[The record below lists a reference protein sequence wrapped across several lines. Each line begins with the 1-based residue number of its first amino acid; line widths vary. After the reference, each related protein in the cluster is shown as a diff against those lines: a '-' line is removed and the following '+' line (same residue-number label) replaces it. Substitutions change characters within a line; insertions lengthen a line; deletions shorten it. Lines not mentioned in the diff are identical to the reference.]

1 MKALFWILCAA
12 LLFAEEFCIAT
23 YNVENL
29 FDAKKDGTEYKEFIP
44 SKYGW
49 SEEEAENKF
58 KNTIRVLKDLDSDI
72 IALQEI
78 ENEALIKR
86 LKDELGFGYHVFGK
100 NQNAAVGLG
109 VISKYEIVKTQSFSL
124 KGYEKFRPILHVKIK
139 AGSET
144 FSIFANHF
152 PSLNNPDSTR
162 VAYSNALNHYMQNGG
177 ENKSILLG
185 DFNVLDYENSPLG
198 EALEGKVYDLWNELT
213 KKNRWN
219 YVYKSERNALDMIL
233 VSKNFLEEGGI
244 KYKKGSFE
252 VFKPKYLLTSKNAPK
267 GNFRGF
273 SDHLPLK
280 ACFETPL

>member
-1 MKALFWILCAA
+1 LRILFWLLCAA
-12 LLFAEEFCIAT
+12 LLCAEEFCIAT

-29 FDAKKDGTEYKEFIP
+29 FDAKKEGTEYKEFIP

-49 SEEEAENKF
+49 SEEEAENKL
-58 KNTIRVLKDLDSDI
+58 KNVLKVLRDLNSSI

-86 LKDELGFGYHVFGK
+86 LKDELGFGYHAFGK
-100 NQNAAVGLG
+100 NPKAAVGLG

-124 KGYEKFRPILHVKIK
+124 KGYERFRPILHVKIK
-139 AGSET
+139 KDNET

-152 PSLNNPDSTR
+152 PSLNNPNSTR
-162 VAYSNALNHYMQNGG
+162 AAYSNALNHYMQNSG

-185 DFNVLDYENSPLG
+185 DFNMVDYEDSPLD
-198 EALEGKVYDLWNELT
+198 EALGERVYDLWNDLP
-213 KKNRWN
+213 KKSRWN
-219 YVYKSERNALDMIL
+219 YVYKGNRNTLDRIL
-233 VSKNFLEEGGI
+233 LSKSLLEDEGLRYI
-244 KYKKGSFE
+244 KKSFSVLKE
-252 VFKPKYLLTSKNAPK
+252 KYLLDSKNAPK

-280 ACFETPL
+280 ACFEMPL